1 MSSNMTLLIMGFCVA
16 AVFAITGCGDSGG
29 GSITRVQK
37 LQEKVVALSTIDITE
52 TTTKAK
58 VYLGTD
64 DRFTTSNSG
73 TTLYGGPGYD
83 IVTIGSGVNNVT
95 LDQNVDQINFSGPST
110 NYVFRQTGNLINVF
124 DTAGTTLLVKA
135 PVQGDTDGTMLSFS
149 DQLISASLGVGSV
162 MKLVTVLNPQV
173 TIVTSKGT
181 IVVELYPA
189 KAPITVK
196 NFLAYV
202 NEGFY
207 SNTLFH
213 RVVSGFVVQGGGLTT
228 SGAKAPTHSPI
239 TLEPPSATGLTNA
252 IGTIA
257 MARTPTLNSA
267 TSQFFFN
274 TVDNNTSTGNNLDAP
289 IGQGYAVFGSVISG
303 MEVVQLIG
311 ATPTTDQTLLSDLVS
326 IISITQTK

>member
-1 MSSNMTLLIMGFCVA
+1 MTLLIMGFCVA
-16 AVFAITGCGDSGG
+16 VVFAIAGCGDSGG
-29 GSITRVQK
+29 GSVARVQK
-37 LQEKVVALSTIDITE
+37 LQEKVAALSTIDITE
-52 TTTKAK
+52 TSTKAN

-64 DRFTTSNSG
+64 DRFTISNSG

-83 IVTIGSGVNNVT
+83 TVTIGSGVHSAT
-95 LDQNVDQINFSGPST
+95 LDQNVDQINFSGTST

-124 DTAGTTLLVKA
+124 DAAGTTLLVKA

-162 MKLVTVLNPQV
+162 MKLVTVLNPHV

-189 KAPITVK
+189 KAPITVR
-196 NFLAYV
+196 NFLTYV

-213 RVVSGFVVQGGGLTT
+213 RVVTGFVVQGGGFTT
-228 SGAKAPTHSPI
+228 SGAKAPTHTPI

-257 MARTPTLNSA
+257 MARTTALNSA

-274 TVDNNTSTGNNLDAP
+274 TVDNNTSSGNNLDTP
-289 IGQGYAVFGSVISG
+289 TGQGYAVFGSVISG
-303 MEVVQLIG
+303 MDVVQLIG